1 MITRIA
7 LTAAVVAA
15 GMFAVKDKRIL
26 HAAGLTGS
34 CSVVQTISGGGQME
48 ACSSGKLEGA
58 PDLSRNGCTDAGLY
72 AGRVYWRCPA
82 PVDSAPLP

>member
-1 MITRIA
+1 MVKRIV
-7 LTAAVVAA
+7 LA
-15 GMFAVKDKRIL
+15 GTLIASAMVAVKDGRML
-26 HAAGLTGS
+26 HIAGLTGT
-34 CSVVQTISGGGQME
+34 CTIVQTAANGEQME

-82 PVDSAPLP
+82 PVVSAP